1 MSGVMYAGKWRIKP
15 SGRLPI
21 FLRFII
27 NSSFTKEIAAK
38 NDLKNYLPNR
48 TYLNYVMYWRAEE
61 YNQFE
66 KEVTDHLKAN
76 DGWLEGHYK
85 RELAKSN
92 RMYKKGLEF
101 EKLDWKKKNNTEIKK
116 ILLDNIERYKNLINP
131 WYTQYS
137 IDAFFETA
145 IEDELAKYIP
155 ITDHDFRK
163 YVLIFTDPK
172 EATEVSLERFELL
185 KMAKKFFRD
194 GEKLNRLSKKTK
206 ESIENHLKKFAYINR
221 GLATSKPYSFKD
233 IADRLVEI
241 KKQVDEGTKIGDE
254 IYNASEKKKKKDFRE
269 TLKKINTNKNFRKLR
284 KKERMY
290 SYLSNRRVE
299 SFIRGDFGASFAY
312 AEIAKRVKFDPD
324 LIMEISLPEM
334 VGALEGR
341 LLPNKAEMKQRL
353 KNYAM
358 LVRNAKT
365 ELITDPAV
373 IKKMERENFV
383 DTQSTDEIHGR
394 VACLGGI
401 IRGRAKIC
409 MDKSDIGKIKKG
421 DILVAQYTTP
431 DFVPAMEKAVA
442 IVADQGG
449 LSSHAAI
456 VSRELGVPCV
466 IHTVNG
472 TRVIKDNDFLE
483 VDARKGIIK
492 ILSEQDDKSDF

>member
-21 FLRFII
+21 FLRYII

-38 NDLKNYLPNR
+38 NDLRNYLPNR
-48 TYLNYVMYWRAEE
+48 TYLNYVMYWRANE

-66 KEVTDHLKAN
+66 KEVTDHLKKD
-76 DGWLEGHYK
+76 DGWFEGHYK

-92 RMYKKGLEF
+92 RMYRKGLEL
-101 EKLDWKKKNNTEIKK
+101 EKIDWRKKSNAEIKR
-116 ILLDNIERYKNLINP
+116 ILLDTIEQYKDSINP

-137 IDAFFETA
+137 IDAYFETA

-172 EATEVSLERFELL
+172 EATEVSQERFELL
-185 KMAKKFFRD
+185 KIAKKFFREK
-194 GEKLNRLSKKTK
+194 EKLNKLSEHAKKA
-206 ESIENHLKKFAYINR
+206 IEKHLDKFAYINR

-233 IADRLVEI
+233 MADRVVEI
-241 KKQVDEGTKIGDE
+241 KRQVDEGTNINDE
-254 IYNASEKKKKKDFRE
+254 IYNASEEKLKNDFRE
-269 TLKKINTNKNFRKLR
+269 AIKKIKPKKNFRKLIDKAR
-284 KKERMY
+284 NY
-290 SYLSNRRVE
+290 SYLRNRRVE
-299 SFIRGDFGASFAY
+299 SFFRADFGASFAY
-312 AEIAKRVKFDPD
+312 AEVARRAKFNSD
-324 LIMEISLPEM
+324 LIMEITLPEM
-334 VGALEGR
+334 LGALEGET
-341 LLPNKAEMKQRL
+341 LPNNAEMKQRL

-365 ELITDPAV
+365 ELITDPKV
-373 IKKMERENFV
+373 IKKMEKEYFV
-383 DTQSTDEIHGR
+383 DTNSTNEIHGR
-394 VACLGGI
+394 VACIGGI
-401 IRGRAKIC
+401 IRGKAKIC

-456 VSRELGVPCV
+456 VSRELGVPCI
-466 IHTVNG
+466 IHTING
-472 TRVIKDNDFLE
+472 TRIIKDNDLLE
-483 VDARKGIIK
+483 VDARKGIVK
-492 ILSEQDDKSDF
+492 ILKRAI

>member
-21 FLRFII
+21 FIRFII

-38 NDLKNYLPNR
+38 NVLKNYLPNR
-48 TYLNYVMYWRAEE
+48 TYLNYVMYWKAEE
-61 YNQFE
+61 YNKFE
-66 KEVTDHLKAN
+66 KEVTDHLRAD
-76 DGWLEGHYK
+76 DGWFEGHYK

-92 RMYKKGLEF
+92 RMYKKGLEL
-101 EKLDWKKKNNTEIKK
+101 EKVDWKQKSNAEIKE
-116 ILLDNIERYKNLINP
+116 ILLDTIEQYKNSINP

-145 IEDELAKYIP
+145 IEGELAKYIS

-194 GEKLNRLSKKTK
+194 GEKLDRLSKKAK
-206 ESIENHLKKFAYINR
+206 KSIEKHLKKFAYINR
-221 GLATSKPYSFKD
+221 GLATSKPYSFRD
-233 IADRLVEI
+233 IVDRLVEM
-241 KKQVDEGTKIGDE
+241 KKQVDEGVDIDNE
-254 IYNASEKKKKKDFRE
+254 SYNASEEKLKNDFRE
-269 TLKKINTNKNFRKLR
+269 TLKRIKPKKNFRKLINKAR
-284 KKERMY
+284 NY
-290 SYLSNRRVE
+290 SYLRNRRVE
-299 SFIRGDFGASFAY
+299 SFIRADFGASFAY
-312 AEIAKRVKFDPD
+312 AEVARRAKFNSD

-334 VGALEGR
+334 LGALEGQP
-341 LLPNKAEMKQRL
+341 LPSNAEMKRRL

-365 ELITDPAV
+365 ELITDPVV
-373 IKKMERENFV
+373 IKKMEKEYYV
-383 DTQSTDEIHGR
+383 DTKSTNEIHGR
-394 VACLGGI
+394 VACIGGI

-421 DILVAQYTTP
+421 DILVAQYTAP
-431 DFVPAMEKAVA
+431 DFVPAMEKAAA

-456 VSRELGVPCV
+456 VSRELGVPCI

-472 TRVIKDNDFLE
+472 TRIIKDNDLLE

-492 ILSEQDDKSDF
+492 ILKRAK